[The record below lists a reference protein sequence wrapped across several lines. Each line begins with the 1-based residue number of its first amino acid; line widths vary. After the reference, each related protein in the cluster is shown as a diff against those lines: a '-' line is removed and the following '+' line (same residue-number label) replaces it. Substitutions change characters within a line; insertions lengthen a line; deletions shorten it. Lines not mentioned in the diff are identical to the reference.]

1 MRLCISALALFLCLG
16 NWAFAQQQGD
26 PGLGPSQA
34 APRSDQ
40 QEKDRDAEAGESSS
54 RDTRIDLSPPKN
66 DVKDHPNSAGAVSGD
81 TNPEDDIGD
90 VHEMHPWN
98 PYRALKDDEVADFY
112 LKRKNYRAALARYQD
127 ALAFKEHDA
136 AANFGMGQCYEKL
149 NQPAEAIDHYKEY
162 LKILPHGPL
171 SNEARKALERLGAAE
186 ENQPSN
192 PTQAKQ

>member
-1 MRLCISALALFLCLG
+1 MRLRFPVLAMSLCLG
-16 NWAFAQQQGD
+16 SLAFAQQ
-26 PGLGPSQA
+26 PSQNDSG
-34 APRSDQ
+34 PGPDQ
-40 QEKDRDAEAGESSS
+40 IPPHSNQQQKDRDAEAGQSSS

-66 DVKDHPNSAGAVSGD
+66 DVKNHPNSGVSD
-81 TNPEDDIGD
+81 TSPEDDIGD

-112 LKRKNYRAALARYQD
+112 FKRRNYHAALARYQD

-136 AANFGMGQCYEKL
+136 VANFGMAQCYEKL
-149 NQPAEAIDHYKEY
+149 NQPAEAIHSYQEY

-171 SNEARKALERLGAAE
+171 SNDARKAMERLGAAE
-186 ENQPSN
+186 KSEAAS